1 VSSHTQPA
9 GPDELAAVAVGG
21 VVGAFARA
29 GISVALPHPHPDSWP
44 SATFLTNVLGCLILG
59 LVLAFVDA
67 RHLRW
72 STTAPRRA
80 RLARPFLAT
89 GVLGGFTTFST
100 FSVEVVQMVRAGSV
114 VVAAIYVLASVI
126 IGIAAFVVG
135 RDVGSH
141 WFGRSAINLPA
152 DEEL

>member
-1 VSSHTQPA
+1 MSSHTQPA
-9 GPDELAAVAVGG
+9 GLDELAAVAVGG
-21 VVGAFARA
+21 VVGALARA

-67 RHLRW
+67 RHSRW
-72 STTAPRRA
+72 STTSPRRA

-114 VVAAIYVLASVI
+114 VLAGIYVLASVI
-126 IGIAAFVVG
+126 LGIAAFVVG
-135 RDVGSH
+135 RDVGSR
-141 WFGRSAINLPA
+141 WFGTSAINLSA